1 VGCPTVSVK
10 LPPVGTDVLFP
21 FEASAIEEGRLER

>member
-1 VGCPTVSVK
+1 VSVK
-10 LPPVGTDVLFP
+10 LPPVDTDVLFP